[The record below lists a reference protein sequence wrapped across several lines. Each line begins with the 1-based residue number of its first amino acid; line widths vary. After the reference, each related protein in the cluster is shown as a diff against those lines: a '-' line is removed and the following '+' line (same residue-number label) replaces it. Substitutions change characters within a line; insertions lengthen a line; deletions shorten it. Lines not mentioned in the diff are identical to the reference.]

1 MESKTILETFS
12 IGINIFL
19 ILFNIFSTCYSNRN
33 IKKNNKRVNSINSNI
48 ILNILKTTIN
58 KISNN
63 ENFDKKLK
71 IDLYDSNLQNV
82 LNLLMG
88 ENENLDNSNFL
99 ENIIELIDLI
109 NTNPKE
115 IFDEILTNTAFF
127 IPSDYKFLLLK
138 RKYFEVFILL
148 NKNLEILRRE
158 NENIITINIAEHL
171 NFKVNKTTKKITGNV
186 YIVND
191 FALFKGKLED
201 GKKISG
207 IYNCFEY
214 NFNGI
219 FSNDERPLTGK
230 IEIKNGYSI
239 EYKNY
244 IFNNFKGFIENGMI
258 IDGNGIAV
266 NKKELFIP
274 GKNKS
279 KSDLMK
285 QEIEF
290 SGIDPFEEFEE
301 TQEYKEAFKES
312 CLDSLLNEYR
322 INYDFIQP
330 LYDIKIKNGDIIS
343 VSLDDYKGY

>member
-1 MESKTILETFS
+1 MVLKTYLESFS
-12 IGINIFL
+12 MGINIIL
-19 ILFNIFSTCYSNRN
+19 ILLNVFTTYYSNRN
-33 IKKNNKRVNSINSNI
+33 IKKNNKRINSINSNI
-48 ILNILKTTIN
+48 ILNILQTTIN

-71 IDLYDSNLQNV
+71 IDLYDSNLQNI
-82 LNLLMG
+82 LNLLMK
-88 ENENLDNSNFL
+88 ENECLDNSDFL

-115 IFDEILTNTAFF
+115 IFDEILTDTAFF

-138 RKYFEVFILL
+138 EKYFNVFILL
-148 NKNLEILRRE
+148 NKNLKKIRRE
-158 NENIITINIAEHL
+158 NENMFIINISKHL
-171 NFKVNKTTKKITGNV
+171 NFNINKTTKKITGNV
-186 YIVND
+186 YIVNGSV
-191 FALFKGKLED
+191 FFKGQLEN

-214 NFNGI
+214 KFNGI

-244 IFNNFKGFIENGMI
+244 MFNNFKGFIKNGKI
-258 IDGNGIAV
+258 IDGKGIAV
-266 NKKELFIP
+266 NRNELFIP
-274 GKNKS
+274 GKNKN
-279 KSDLMK
+279 KDDLIK

-290 SGIDPFEEFEE
+290 YGMNHFEEVEE
-301 TQEYKEAFKES
+301 TQEYEEAFKEIY
-312 CLDSLLNEYR
+312 LESLLNEYK

-330 LYDIKIKNGDIIS
+330 LFDIKIKNGDIIS
-343 VSLDDYKGY
+343 VNLDDYKGY

>member
-1 MESKTILETFS
+1 
-12 IGINIFL
+12 INIIL
-19 ILFNIFSTCYSNRN
+19 IFINILTTYYSRKN
-33 IKKNNKRVNSINSNI
+33 IKKNNKRINSINSNI

-58 KISNN
+58 KVSNN

-171 NFKVNKTTKKITGNV
+171 NFKVNKTTKNITGNV

-191 FALFKGKLED
+191 SALFKGKLED

-214 NFNGI
+214 NFNGN
-219 FSNDERPLTGK
+219 FSNDEKPLTGK
-230 IEIKNGYSI
+230 IEIKNGDFI

-244 IFNNFKGFIENGMI
+244 IFNNFKGFIENGMVI
-258 IDGNGIAV
+258 NGNGIAI
-266 NKKELFIP
+266 NRNELFIP

-290 SGIDPFEEFEE
+290 HGIDFFEEFEK
-301 TQEYKEAFKES
+301 TQEYEEAFKES
-312 CLDSLLNEYR
+312 CLDSLLNEYK
-322 INYDFIQP
+322 IKYDFVQP
-330 LYDIKIKNGDIIS
+330 LYNIKIKNSEIIS
-343 VSLDDYKGY
+343 VNLDDYNGFYQG

>member
-1 MESKTILETFS
+1 MESKTILESFS
-12 IGINIFL
+12 IVINIIL
-19 ILFNIFSTCYSNRN
+19 ISFNIFTTCYSNRN

-115 IFDEILTNTAFF
+115 IFDEILTNTVFF
-127 IPSDYKFLLLK
+127 IPSDHKFLLLK

-171 NFKVNKTTKKITGNV
+171 NFKVNKTTKNITGNV

-191 FALFKGKLED
+191 YTLFKGKLED

-244 IFNNFKGFIENGMI
+244 IFDKFKGFIENGMI

-290 SGIDPFEEFEE
+290 YGIDPSEEFEE

-343 VSLDDYKGY
+343 VNLDDYKGY